1 MGRLHLILGGARS
14 GKSALAEGRA
24 GEHDRVAYIATSP
37 VTDPEMAERIRRHQ
51 ERRPAEWHTIEEQLR
66 AAEVVE
72 QHSDDFDCFLM
83 DCLTVWISNFL
94 CTSECA
100 ACSDDDILNQ
110 VRELCLAVRTGSAS
124 AVVVSNQVG
133 CGVVPDNALSR
144 RFRDL
149 VGWANQIVAA
159 EADEVHLVT
168 AGIAQRLK

>member
-1 MGRLHLILGGARS
+1 MGRLLVVLGGSRS

-24 GEHDRVAYIATSP
+24 EEHGRVAYIATSP

-51 ERRPAEWHTIEEQLR
+51 DRRPAEWHTIEEQLR
-66 AAEVVE
+66 VVE
-72 QHSDDFDCFLM
+72 AVERRSDDFDCFLL

-94 CTSECA
+94 CTDECSA
-100 ACSDDDILNQ
+100 WTDDDILDQ
-110 VRELCLAVRTGSAS
+110 VRERCLAVRTGAAS
-124 AVVVSNQVG
+124 AIVVSNEVG
-133 CGVVPDNALSR
+133 CGIVPDNALSR

-159 EADEVHLVT
+159 EADEVHLIT